1 MTMRSMTQ
9 VELPADVLR
18 SFTTNIADDLSF
30 AADVQAALIELASRM
45 QYRTEVLGSA
55 LGEVGR
61 SVHGLQDGY
70 SQLAGGLEQIHSDLQ
85 HQRSIIQAL
94 VEAKDANSNELDQL
108 KTNLQHYLEERK
120 QEMTA
125 VKATVDNSVQREA
138 TLARMEILEGQML
151 QLNENIRQ
159 LPSTNQGMAIVRQTS
174 QGDEAETALPDLA
187 SLRERMD
194 GIGRETL
201 RVARQADD
209 FLGRLEQ
216 VEGPVIQ
223 MTPGATAEVMVGG
236 PTDQEQ
242 DDWWTAP
249 ASEGAQNPWGLT
261 VPPKLPPGLKANV
274 AGSANPD
281 EGVGPAADTLTDIPN
296 GRWNP

>member
-159 LPSTNQGMAIVRQTS
+159 LPSTNQGMAIVRQ
-174 QGDEAETALPDLA
+174 D
-187 SLRERMD
+187 
-194 GIGRETL
+194 
-201 RVARQADD
+201 
-209 FLGRLEQ
+209 
-216 VEGPVIQ
+216 
-223 MTPGATAEVMVGG
+223 
-236 PTDQEQ
+236 
-242 DDWWTAP
+242 
-249 ASEGAQNPWGLT
+249 
-261 VPPKLPPGLKANV
+261 
-274 AGSANPD
+274 
-281 EGVGPAADTLTDIPN
+281 
-296 GRWNP
+296 